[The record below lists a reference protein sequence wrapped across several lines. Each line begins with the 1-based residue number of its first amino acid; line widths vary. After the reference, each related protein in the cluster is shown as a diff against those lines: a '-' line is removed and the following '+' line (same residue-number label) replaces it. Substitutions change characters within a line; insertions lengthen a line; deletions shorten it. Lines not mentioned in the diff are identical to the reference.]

1 MIFFVK
7 YRCCVLWIWREWET
21 YCWSLIMNFRFEF
34 REKSL
39 ESHPPCVLGTLQFHL
54 LPPQR
59 RVARRRI
66 TYDVILLSS
75 TSLPETHST
84 ANFVHEKLYTKILF
98 SSLGTHSKWK
108 HTTWIFCVIVFF
120 SETYT
125 VGETNCIHYTI
136 IMAPDSIPRAG
147 QLYLEFKGP
156 IVVCWTR
163 SMSLQSPHVENMRVV
178 CTIFIV

>member
-1 MIFFVK
+1 MNFLPKMCSSHWDPIAKGRRRFSFRYLIYRYPRFRHSLRTWRRNLFWLMIFFVK

-98 SSLGTHSKWK
+98 SSLGTQSSGK
-108 HTTWIFCVIVFF
+108 HTWILCYCFF
-120 SETYT
+120 FQKRILCGKQT
-125 VGETNCIHYTI
+125 VYI
-136 IMAPDSIPRAG
+136 I
-147 QLYLEFKGP
+147 Q
-156 IVVCWTR
+156 
-163 SMSLQSPHVENMRVV
+163 
-178 CTIFIV
+178 